1 VVVVCVGCVTVSC
14 VVVVVVVDVGTG
26 SSVAQ
31 EVRNVVA
38 AAARIEARI
47 MILFIA

>member
-1 VVVVCVGCVTVSC
+1 
-14 VVVVVVVDVGTG
+14 VVVVVVETGAG

-31 EVRNVVA
+31 EVKNVVA

-47 MILFIA
+47 VILFIA